1 MPTISI
7 KAFSGL
13 KPVVDPTLLG
23 NGEAVVANNVK
34 LISGALSPL
43 LGTTTLKALTKSAPA
58 TIYRYGTAS
67 AETDYWLEFTAQ
79 TDVMKSP
86 VLNNQYGML
95 YWSDG
100 SQIKYAPNSAI
111 VSGSTYPGA
120 SYNLGIPAPAATP
133 SASGTSATAASQ
145 SETRTYVYTYV
156 SAYGEEG
163 PPSAASTPVT
173 INPSA
178 SVTLSGM
185 SVAPVGAYNITA
197 KRIYRSSTV
206 GNQAQFQFVAEI
218 AVATTSYTDSVSQ
231 ANLGETLET
240 ESWYAPPAALKGLKM
255 MAGNIALGFV
265 DNTVYASMN
274 GLPHA
279 WPYKYPIDHNIVGIG
294 VFGQTAA
301 ILTDGYP
308 YTMSGV
314 DPETMT
320 PERMKLP
327 QACLSKESIVETGDG
342 ILYASPDGL
351 VSIGSAGVDIL
362 TKALFSPVQWRAY
375 NPASFKAVVYENR
388 YMAFYTKA
396 DGTRGL
402 LILDFSGAGA
412 PVIECDINTTTA
424 VTAVYVDPRTDTLY
438 MAQGSNIVRFDR
450 GSALTYTWR
459 SKVYRQG
466 FAINMGYGQVVADAY
481 PVTMKVYA
489 DGALRATKTVA
500 SSGVF
505 TLPGG
510 YRATDYQIEVTG
522 TANITQANLSTSV
535 EELRQT

>member
-1 MPTISI
+1 MPTISL

-13 KPVVDPTLLG
+13 KPIVDPTLLA
-23 NGEAVVANNVK
+23 NGEATIASNLK

-43 LGTTTLKALTKSAPA
+43 LGTTTLKALTKTTPA

-100 SQIKYAPNSAI
+100 VQAKYAPNSAI
-111 VSGSTYPGA
+111 LSGSTYPGA

-133 SASGTSATAASQ
+133 SASGTAASAAAQ

-163 PPSAASTPVT
+163 PPSAASTPIT
-173 INPSA
+173 INPTA
-178 SVTLSGM
+178 AVTVSGM
-185 SVAPVGAYNITA
+185 SVAPAGAYNITA

-218 AVATTSYTDSVSQ
+218 PVANTSYSDTVTQ

-240 ESWYAPPAALKGLKM
+240 ESWYAPPANLKGLKM

-294 VFGQTAA
+294 VFSQSAV

-327 QACLSKESIVETGDG
+327 QACLSRESIVEIGDG

-351 VSIGSAGVDIL
+351 ISIGSAGVDIL
-362 TKALFSPVQWRAY
+362 TKGMFSPVQWRAY

-388 YMAFYTKA
+388 YIAFFTRA
-396 DGTRGL
+396 NGTRGV
-402 LILDFSGAGA
+402 LILDFSGASA
-412 PVIECDINTTTA
+412 PVTECDINSATA
-424 VTAVYVDPRTDTLY
+424 VTAVYADPRTDTLY
-438 MAQGSNIVRFDR
+438 MAQGTNIVRFDR
-450 GSALTYTWR
+450 GSAMTYTWR
-459 SKVYRQG
+459 SKVYRQAY
-466 FAINMGYGQVVADAY
+466 AINYGYGQVVADAY

-489 DGALRATKTVA
+489 DGVLKVTKTVT

-505 TLPGG
+505 PLPSGF
-510 YRATDYQIEVTG
+510 RATDYQIELTG
-522 TANITQANLSTSV
+522 TANVTQANLSTSV